1 MVICYDDLWD
11 KQVIVV
17 ADDND
22 MVRGFVS
29 GLLRDEGFIVVEA
42 AGGQE
47 ALAACRCDAGP
58 VRMLVTDI
66 EMPGMN
72 GRELARLVVK
82 AHPEV
87 RVLYMS
93 GLSRA
98 SVERDG
104 SIESW
109 AVFLGKPFSPPSLLS
124 AVRALQ
130 AQVGAA

>member
-1 MVICYDDLWD
+1 MI
-11 KQVIVV
+11 IVV
-17 ADDND
+17 DDND

-42 AGGQE
+42 SGGIE
-47 ALAACRCDAGP
+47 ALAACRPDAGP
-58 VRMLVTDI
+58 VQVLVTDI

-72 GRELARLVVK
+72 GRELAKQIVGAR
-82 AHPEV
+82 PEV

-98 SVERDG
+98 AVERDG
-104 SIESW
+104 PIESW

-124 AVRALQ
+124 AVRELQ
-130 AQVGAA
+130 AKVGAE